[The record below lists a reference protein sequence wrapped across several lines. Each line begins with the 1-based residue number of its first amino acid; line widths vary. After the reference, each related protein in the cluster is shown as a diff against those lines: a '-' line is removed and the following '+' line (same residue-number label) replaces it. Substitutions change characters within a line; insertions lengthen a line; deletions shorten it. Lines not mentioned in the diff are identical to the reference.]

1 MRYMKQKNNSEY
13 EDISLDIDVSESEVD
28 IESELALEFGVS
40 TPVQEK
46 KSPLASVLS
55 VRGLI
60 ACACAVVFVV
70 CMVILV
76 GRLIDY
82 RKTDLIYKT
91 LAEDMFREVT
101 DEKSVISISAGYSPS
116 PSLNDYNTTL
126 TLGKSEG
133 EMSENTAA
141 VDIHYARIR
150 AKLEQIKAQ
159 NSDIIGWIRI
169 EGTEVNYP
177 VVVGDD
183 NDYYLTHAYNG
194 EYLRSG
200 TIFADYQNSPTSVYD
215 NRNTV
220 LYGHNMANGSMFA
233 TVKKYFR
240 DPDMLNTTEIYFY
253 GFDGVYVYEPIM
265 LLDTDSS
272 FYYYQ
277 VYFFGRGEYEHFL
290 SNMLENA
297 TYKKDVTL
305 NGDDKL
311 LTLST
316 CTNRTVTGRYVLQAR
331 LVRVENSQKG
341 Q

>member
-1 MRYMKQKNNSEY
+1 MKYIKRKNNAEY
-13 EDISLDIDVSESEVD
+13 EDVSLDAELSDGELDVESD
-28 IESELALEFGVS
+28 LALEFGS
-40 TPVQEK
+40 AAPVQRK
-46 KSPLASVLS
+46 KSSLASMLS
-55 VRGLI
+55 VRGI
-60 ACACAVVFVV
+60 IVCACAVVFVV

-82 RKTDLIYKT
+82 KRTDEIYKT

-101 DEKSVISISAGYSPS
+101 DEKSILSLSAGYSPS
-116 PSLNDYNTTL
+116 PSLNDYNTAL

-133 EMSENTAA
+133 EMSENTAV

-150 AKLEQIKAQ
+150 AKLEQIRAQ
-159 NSDIIGWIRI
+159 NPDVIGWIRI

-233 TVKKYFR
+233 TVRKYFR
-240 DPDMLNTTEIYFY
+240 DPDMLNTTEIRFY
-253 GFDGVYVYEPIM
+253 GFDGVYVYEPII

-277 VYFFGRGEYEHFL
+277 IHFFGRGEYEHFL
-290 SNMLENA
+290 SNMLYYA

-305 NGDDKL
+305 SGDDKL

-341 Q
+341 